1 MQIQKKISERTT
13 KISIRQKMFWAI
25 CSMILLLTII
35 VCSIVFVVFKREMES
50 QIYRMGCQTLQ
61 ESAVNISRTILG
73 REENLTYKIEECGLF
88 EDKIYKEYS
97 ENSKEMKQLVAFVEN
112 AGFHV
117 TSCYLVRAEGSE
129 EFWSN
134 GNSSIGDFRKSQIND
149 VMQEES
155 ATLQRNRG
163 TVLWRRVEDAPESVY
178 FIKSVV
184 DGGTLENQGI
194 LCIQI
199 DNHFF
204 ETLQNSGNLLL
215 LHDEHGNLLYYA
227 EELKPAL
234 PQILEGRS
242 DDYLIMQ
249 TKITKKN
256 WKMTGL
262 VSRQQIIDTL
272 SHLLVLLVTIGGIF
286 CIISFLIAKYI
297 SENMTANIT
306 SLIAGMRQL
315 EQGKQADMVQAK
327 SADETFYLVE
337 SFNHMNQRLQ
347 ETVEQLAVNRTQKER
362 AEYNALIAQLNP
374 HFLYNSLESISAMAK
389 LGGQREIVEA
399 VDNLA
404 KLLRACLSGND
415 AEISLE
421 KEFDYIRQYLSLE
434 RLMTGGWIDWDI
446 DCEEKLYACRVPKL
460 ILQPLVEN
468 SIIHGFDGPSQEG
481 MIVIMVK
488 VDRGR
493 LMIEVSDNGT
503 GMPQQYADEILAGQ
517 EVRKHVQDRKHI
529 GIRSIQQRI
538 HYLYGEHYG
547 IQIHTAEGAGTT
559 VRLMLPMIKE

>member
-1 MQIQKKISERTT
+1 MQKQKKNSERTT

-25 CSMILLLTII
+25 CSMILLLTVI
-35 VCSIVFVVFKREMES
+35 VSSIVFVVFKREMES
-50 QIYRMGCQTLQ
+50 QIYRMGSQTLQ
-61 ESAVNISRTILG
+61 ESAVNLSRTILSK
-73 REENLTYKIEECGLF
+73 EENLTYKIEECGLF
-88 EDKIYKEYS
+88 EDRIYKEYS

-112 AGFHV
+112 AGFRV
-117 TSCYLVRAEGSE
+117 ISCYLIRADGSE

-134 GNSSIGDFRKSQIND
+134 GNGSISEFRKSQISD
-149 VMQEES
+149 VMREES

-163 TVLWRRVEDAPESVY
+163 TVLWRRVEDTPESVY
-178 FIKSVV
+178 LIKSVV

-204 ETLQNSGNLLL
+204 ETMQNSGNLLL
-215 LHDEHGNLLYYA
+215 LHDEQGNLLYYA
-227 EELKPAL
+227 EELTPAL
-234 PQILEGRS
+234 SQILEGWS
-242 DDYLIMQ
+242 DDYLVMQ

-256 WKMTGL
+256 WKMMGL
-262 VSRQQIIDTL
+262 VSRKQIIDTL
-272 SHLLVLLVTIGGIF
+272 RHLLVLLVTIGGVF

-315 EQGKQADMVQAK
+315 EQGEQADMVQAK

-389 LGGQREIVEA
+389 LGGEREIVEA

-415 AEISLE
+415 AEITIE

-446 DCEEKLYACRVPKL
+446 DCEERLYVCRVPKL

-468 SIIHGFDGPSQEG
+468 SIMHGFNGLPQEG
-481 MIVIMVK
+481 MIVIMVREDSK
-488 VDRGR
+488 K

-503 GMPQQYADEILAGQ
+503 GMSQQYADEILAGR
-517 EVRKHVQDRKHI
+517 EVRKHEQDRKHI

-559 VRLMLPMIKE
+559 VRLTLPMIKE